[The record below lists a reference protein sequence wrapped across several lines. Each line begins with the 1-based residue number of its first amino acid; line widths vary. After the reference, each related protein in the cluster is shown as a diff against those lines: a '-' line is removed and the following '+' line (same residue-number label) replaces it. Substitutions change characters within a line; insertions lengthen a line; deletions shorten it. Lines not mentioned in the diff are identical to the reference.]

1 MKIRLSTQGMS
12 LNVEVPET
20 KAIMVYRGLAEKLLI
35 HACAQEAQMP
45 KTVLQPKIVVNP
57 PMPPETIKQ
66 HIEAETQE
74 NPTLPETEEEPEN
87 EGYTGFMKIRCSKCG
102 KERTFCS
109 KSPLTYFKC
118 MECGTKT
125 ELAGLAKLYADCR
138 CGRNSYYFTNIEDAE
153 IDVKCIDCETT
164 IKTEWDVAKKCYR
177 TVKEGD
183 Q

>member
-12 LNVEVPET
+12 LNVEVPEI
-20 KAIMVYRGLAEKLLI
+20 KAMMVYRGLAEKLLM
-35 HACAQEAQMP
+35 HAGVQEAQKP

-57 PMPPETIKQ
+57 PMSPEAIKQ
-66 HIEAETQE
+66 HIEVETQE
-74 NPTLPETEEEPEN
+74 NPTLPETEDEPEK

-102 KERTFCS
+102 KGRTFCS

-125 ELAGLAKLYADCR
+125 ELVGLAKLYADCR

-153 IDVKCIDCETT
+153 IDVKCIDCGTT
-164 IKTEWDVAKKCYR
+164 IKTEWDVVKKCYR

-183 Q
+183 

>member
-12 LNVEVPET
+12 LNIEVPED
-20 KAIMVYRGLAEKLLI
+20 KAMAVYRGLAEKLLI
-35 HACAQEAQMP
+35 HACAQETQMP

-57 PMPPETIKQ
+57 PMPPEAIKPPT
-66 HIEAETQE
+66 EAETQE
-74 NPTLPETEEEPEN
+74 NPILPEAKDEPEN

-102 KERTFCS
+102 KEKAFCS
-109 KSPLTYFKC
+109 KTPLTYFKC

-125 ELAGLAKLYADCR
+125 ELVGLAKLYADCR

-153 IDVKCIDCETT
+153 IDVKCIDCGTA

-177 TVKEGD
+177 AVKEED
-183 Q
+183 

>member
-12 LNVEVPET
+12 LNVEVPEI
-20 KAIMVYRGLAEKLLI
+20 KAMMVYRGLAEKLLM
-35 HACAQEAQMP
+35 HAGPQEVQTP
-45 KTVLQPKIVVNP
+45 KTIVIKP
-57 PMPPETIKQ
+57 PMPTEAIKPPT
-66 HIEAETQE
+66 EAETQE
-74 NPTLPETEEEPEN
+74 NPILPEAEDEPKN
-87 EGYTGFMKIRCSKCG
+87 DGYTGFMKIRCSKCG

-109 KSPLTYFKC
+109 KTPLTYFKC

-125 ELAGLAKLYADCR
+125 EFVGLAKLYADCR

-153 IDVKCIDCETT
+153 IDVKCIDCGTA

>member
-12 LNVEVPET
+12 LNVEVPEI
-20 KAIMVYRGLAEKLLI
+20 KAMMVYRGLAEKLLM
-35 HACAQEAQMP
+35 HAGQQEAQMP

-74 NPTLPETEEEPEN
+74 NTILPETEDEKEN
-87 EGYTGFMKIRCSKCG
+87 EGYTGFMKIR
-102 KERTFCS
+102 CS

-125 ELAGLAKLYADCR
+125 ELVGLAKLYADCR
-138 CGRNSYYFTNIEDAE
+138 CGRDSYYFTNIEDAE
-153 IDVKCIDCETT
+153 IDVKCIDCGTA

-177 TVKEGD
+177 TVKEED
-183 Q
+183 

>member
-1 MKIRLSTQGMS
+1 M
-12 LNVEVPET
+12 ED
-20 KAIMVYRGLAEKLLI
+20 EK
-35 HACAQEAQMP
+35 
-45 KTVLQPKIVVNP
+45 
-57 PMPPETIKQ
+57 
-66 HIEAETQE
+66 
-74 NPTLPETEEEPEN
+74 EN

-109 KSPLTYFKC
+109 RSPLMYFKC

-153 IDVKCIDCETT
+153 IDVKCIDCGTA

-177 TVKEGD
+177 TVKEED
-183 Q
+183 